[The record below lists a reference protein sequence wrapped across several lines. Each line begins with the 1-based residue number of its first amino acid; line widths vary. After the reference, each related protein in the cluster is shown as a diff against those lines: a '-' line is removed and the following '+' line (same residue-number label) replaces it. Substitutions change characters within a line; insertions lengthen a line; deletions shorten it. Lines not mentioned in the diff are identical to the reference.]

1 LCEGKN
7 CAVEGPWMNEIIEAN
22 ATKDERRMGGER
34 EEQ

>member
-7 CAVEGPWMNEIIEAN
+7 CTVERPWMNEIIEAN
-22 ATKDERRMGGER
+22 VTKEERMKGGER